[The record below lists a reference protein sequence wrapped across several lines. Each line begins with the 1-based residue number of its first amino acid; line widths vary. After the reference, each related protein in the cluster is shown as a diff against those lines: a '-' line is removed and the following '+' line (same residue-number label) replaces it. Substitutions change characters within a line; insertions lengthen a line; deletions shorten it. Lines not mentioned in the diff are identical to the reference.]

1 MQRGKIITREAHA
14 VKMHAE
20 CTYAAKLR
28 YFTLT
33 YDERF
38 YHVFKRLK
46 KFTFLKF

>member
-1 MQRGKIITREAHA
+1 MQRGKIITHEAHA

-20 CTYAAKLR
+20 CTYAEKLR

-46 KFTFLKF
+46 NSRF